1 MRDSEFDF
9 LEIANLI
16 TSSKDS
22 KSLLLDALVMAR
34 EYYFEDNPEAKGER
48 EERCLAKE
56 IAETITLTLQQNRM
70 EEIEGGK
77 FFYNKLHPDTTV
89 LGGNLTGIYF

>member
-34 EYYFEDNPEAKGER
+34 EYYSEDNPEAKGER

-77 FFYNKLHPDTTV
+77 FFYELHPDTTV
-89 LGGNLTGIYF
+89 LGGNLAGIYF